1 MTSPRAFSGSP
12 SLQYPVGLIPEA
24 AAGRKHKRV
33 GVAEGGADF
42 LGKRECEGVVPILS

>member
-24 AAGRKHKRV
+24 AAGRKHKPV
-33 GVAEGGADF
+33 GVAEGRQIF
-42 LGKRECEGVVPILS
+42 LEKENAREWFLF